1 MVGASLEVES
11 IPSKQ
16 IHGGGSA
23 IAITLRSV
31 SKINSNYICGSPSI
45 SDLSSFNGISCM
57 DSDMSAKRNLILHCS
72 KQQTKVPMNGVRG
85 DTSSDDNDDANNGN
99 ISTLGLCT
107 GILVK
112 HRAKLELVDN
122 FIQRCDVGIYIG
134 KHMCLV

>member
-1 MVGASLEVES
+1 
-11 IPSKQ
+11 
-16 IHGGGSA
+16 
-23 IAITLRSV
+23 
-31 SKINSNYICGSPSI
+31 
-45 SDLSSFNGISCM
+45 M

-72 KQQTKVPMNGVRG
+72 KQQTKVPTNGVKG
-85 DTSSDDNDDANNGN
+85 DATSDDNDDANNGN

-134 KHMCLV
+134 KHTYLI